1 MSNELNI
8 LYTINETCMRE
19 LVKVLKAVADKN
31 RLRIFKMLQ
40 HKKMCVCEI
49 SAALG
54 ITRPSVSRH
63 LSLMRDA
70 GLVEDERNGPWID
83 YMLCE
88 EKINRYA
95 PIIQSHLKEW
105 INDDPHIKED
115 LKKIKTLSR
124 EKLCSKD

>member
-1 MSNELNI
+1 
-8 LYTINETCMRE
+8 MRE
-19 LVKVLKAVADKN
+19 LVKVFKSVADKN
-31 RLRIFKMLQ
+31 RLRILKMLQ
-40 HKKMCVCEI
+40 NKKMCVCEL

-83 YMLCE
+83 YGLCK
-88 EKINRYA
+88 EKINEYA
-95 PIIQSHLKEW
+95 PIIQSYLKEW
-105 INDDPHIKED
+105 INDDPKVRED

-124 EKLCSKD
+124 EELCRKN